1 MKKEKLTLGK
11 VYVLA
16 IEYNLNGSEGLELQA
31 FNDIKKARYALKK
44 DYEEIV
50 NEYDYYVREF
60 DTDFADTY
68 DDGNYLFKHC
78 VWQIYELDVK

>member
-1 MKKEKLTLGK
+1 MKKEKPVISK

-31 FNDIKKARYALKK
+31 FNDIKKARHALKT
-44 DYEEIV
+44 DYEEIAK
-50 NEYDYYVREF
+50 EYDYDVKEF

-68 DDGNYLFKHC
+68 EDGNYLFKHC
-78 VWQIYELDVK
+78 VWQIHELDVK